1 MLSQRVQYHNASKFT
16 AGFQLFPFIVL
27 YRYGDIHWSWQII
40 LFIIEH
46 YPTHATIRFISCPT
60 CLHWG
65 IWTDIRADIK
75 EIILPCTWCDNIH
88 KEHFN
93 WEGDD
98 IYICCGWQKYLT
110 FSCDTEWQVLTEKW
124 ELKARMP
131 CIWSHRL
138 SQATRSFA
146 SLKSGATRE
155 KWEKERRKQQRF
167 FSKSVTFRK
176 IMQKS
181 ICD

>member
-16 AGFQLFPFIVL
+16 AGFQLYPFIVL

-93 WEGDD
+93 REGDG
-98 IYICCGWQKYLT
+98 IYICCAWQKYLT
-110 FSCDTEWQVLTEKW
+110 FPWWHRVASSYWNVGANRKNTFDLTG
-124 ELKARMP
+124 
-131 CIWSHRL
+131 CHRPPDHSL
-138 SQATRSFA
+138 ALNTKKLGENGIKSDENTATVPF
-146 SLKSGATRE
+146 K
-155 KWEKERRKQQRF
+155 KCNPPQKER
-167 FSKSVTFRK
+167 
-176 IMQKS
+176 KS